1 MSVAFNLKVVP
12 FSGHGIQSS
21 RETFPAK
28 EIPMTTSTKST
39 MTVKCNLNTS
49 TDFMGKISE
58 KIRGKVDNSLVIIH
72 PVDIRS
78 NLCMIDTLQ
87 SLGVDRY
94 FQYEI
99 NTVLE
104 GTYRLWKEKDIIFND
119 VSCCAMA
126 FRLLRLKGYEISS
139 DELAPLAEQEQLIRL
154 QTSNV
159 ATILEVYRASQARLY
174 EEEDTLEKLHDWSSN
189 LLKQHLLNEGIPD
202 LKLHKLVE
210 YFLKNYHGILDRVA
224 VRRSLDLYNINHYQI
239 PEVADRFPN
248 EDFLEFSRNDFN
260 ICQAQHQK
268 ELQQLQRWYTYCRL
282 DTLNCGTDV
291 VRFANFLTSAI
302 FGEPEF
308 SDARIAF
315 AKQIILVT
323 HIDDF
328 FDHSGSRE
336 ESYMILDLVQEW
348 KEKPAEEYGSKEVEI
363 LFTAVYNTVNNL
375 AEKADIEQGR
385 CVKPL
390 LIKLWVEI
398 LTSFKKEL
406 DSWTEETAALTLDE
420 YLSFSWVSIG
430 CRICILSSL
439 QFIGI
444 ELSEE
449 MLWSHEC
456 LDLCQHVSSVD
467 RLLNDVQTF
476 EKERLENTINSVDVL
491 LAAHKGERAITEEEA
506 IAKVKEMV
514 EYHRRKLMQ
523 IVYKEGTVFPRE
535 CKDVFLRVCRI
546 GYYLYSGDQLI
557 SPQQTME
564 DMKSLV
570 YEPVKLHPLA
580 GSKTESC

>member
-39 MTVKCNLNTS
+39 MTVKCSLNTS

-72 PVDIRS
+72 PVDIQS

-87 SLGVDRY
+87 CLGVDRY

-104 GTYRLWKEKDIIFND
+104 ETNRLWKEKDIIFKD
-119 VSCCAMA
+119 ASCCAIA

-139 DELAPLAEQEQLIRL
+139 DELAPFAEQEQLIRL
-154 QTSNV
+154 QTSDV
-159 ATILEVYRASQARLY
+159 ATILELYRASQERLY
-174 EEEDTLEKLHDWSSN
+174 EDEDTLEKLHDWSSN
-189 LLKQHLLNEGIPD
+189 LLKQHLLNESIPD
-202 LKLHKLVE
+202 HKLHNQVE

-224 VRRSLDLYNINHYQI
+224 VRRSLDLYNINHYQN
-239 PEVADRFPN
+239 PEVVDGFPN
-248 EDFLEFSRNDFN
+248 EDLLKFSRQDFH
-260 ICQAQHQK
+260 ICQAQQQK
-268 ELQQLQRWYTYCRL
+268 ELEQLQRWNADCRL
-282 DTLNCGTDV
+282 DILTYRRDA
-291 VRFANFLTSAI
+291 VRIANFLTSAI

-308 SDARIAF
+308 SEARLAY
-315 AKQIILVT
+315 AKHIILVT
-323 HIDDF
+323 CIDDF
-328 FDHSGSRE
+328 FDHAGSRE
-336 ESYMILDLVQEW
+336 ESNRILDLVQEW
-348 KEKPAEEYGSKEVEI
+348 EEKSAEEYGSKEVEI

-375 AEKADIEQGR
+375 AEKAHIEQGR

-390 LIKLWVEI
+390 MVKLWVEI

-406 DSWTEETAALTLDE
+406 DLWTEETAALTLDE
-420 YLSFSWVSIG
+420 YLSFSWVSIAG
-430 CRICILSSL
+430 RLCILSSL
-439 QFIGI
+439 QFMGI

-449 MLWSHEC
+449 MLSSQEC
-456 LDLCQHVSSVD
+456 LDLCRHSSSVC

-476 EKERLENTINSVDVL
+476 EKERLEKKSINSVCL
-491 LAAHKGERAITEEEA
+491 QLAAQKGERAITEEEA
-506 IAKVKEMV
+506 MSKIKEMAA
-514 EYHRRKLMQ
+514 YHRRKLMQ
-523 IVYKEGTVFPRE
+523 IVYNEGTVFPRE
-535 CKDVFLRVCRI
+535 CKDVFLKTCRT
-546 GYYLYSGDQLI
+546 GYYMYSSDDEFS
-557 SPQQTME
+557 SPQQMME

-570 YEPVKLHPLA
+570 YEPI
-580 GSKTESC
+580 GTS